1 MTSKANKG
9 VSRAGTGAVKAAYK
23 AVLGRE
29 PDAEGLATYRG
40 RLSHPGGLAG
50 MLTDLVGSE
59 EFRNRVFAEMAP
71 ELVRAAYMGM
81 LGREPE
87 EEALAS
93 YSGTLAGT
101 RDLPAM
107 LAEISRSDEFRRL
120 VLVAGPSGRDHA
132 QYTVRDLEERKLVF
146 MHHPKTGGTTLHHI
160 LVGSFGE
167 DAVCP
172 ERFNGLHRYPAGEL
186 ARYRFFSGHF
196 DLPSVRLIPGRK
208 AVVTMLRE
216 PVARL
221 VSMYYFLRA
230 HNPDII
236 EKYGLDLARLA
247 NEHDM
252 AGFFGSP
259 EVRRNPAVNNS
270 MTRTLTDVVDGY
282 RWESDA
288 ACILPDAEPLLPL
301 ARRELD
307 SLDAFGIMERYDDS
321 VELICRSLGLET
333 PSSIEPR
340 QVLDVI
346 MDNEPGL
353 RRIEKEP
360 VTDEVRGLV
369 AGLVQTDI
377 KLYLHACSVF
387 EVRMREMRR
396 GKAVASGRRPEP
408 AMRVFAPVF

>member
-1 MTSKANKG
+1 M
-9 VSRAGTGAVKAAYK
+9 
-23 AVLGRE
+23 
-29 PDAEGLATYRG
+29 
-40 RLSHPGGLAG
+40 
-50 MLTDLVGSE
+50 
-59 EFRNRVFAEMAP
+59 
-71 ELVRAAYMGM
+71 
-81 LGREPE
+81 
-87 EEALAS
+87 
-93 YSGTLAGT
+93 
-101 RDLPAM
+101 
-107 LAEISRSDEFRRL
+107 
-120 VLVAGPSGRDHA
+120 
-132 QYTVRDLEERKLVF
+132 
-146 MHHPKTGGTTLHHI
+146 
-160 LVGSFGE
+160 
-167 DAVCP
+167 
-172 ERFNGLHRYPAGEL
+172 
-186 ARYRFFSGHF
+186 
-196 DLPSVRLIPGRK
+196 
-208 AVVTMLRE
+208 
-216 PVARL
+216 
-221 VSMYYFLRA
+221 
-230 HNPDII
+230 
-236 EKYGLDLARLA
+236 
-247 NEHDM
+247 
-252 AGFFGSP
+252 
-259 EVRRNPAVNNS
+259 RRNPAVNNS

-396 GKAVASGRRPEP
+396 GKAAASGRRPEP